1 MKLDHLTLATLPHA
15 HEALRQTHIGTESLI
30 RRVGEAERTAP
41 DRDQS
46 MQEKLAQHGRP
57 MLTEPSTAAY
67 KVREVVAKLLRL
79 GPQARKLVKK
89 SIPLNEEA

>member
-1 MKLDHLTLATLPHA
+1 MKLDHLTSTTLSHA
-15 HEALRQTHIGTESLI
+15 HEALRPAHVGAESLV
-30 RRVGEAERTAP
+30 RRVDEAERTAP

-46 MQEKLAQHGRP
+46 MQEKLAQQNRG
-57 MLTEPSTAAY
+57 MLSEPTSAAY

-89 SIPLNEEA
+89 SMPLNEEA